1 MSFCFVV
8 LSFVTAGAAFAQD
21 GNTAEAVRYEYAII
35 ALDEPTLANP
45 SWVRIYY
52 GNGKVEEFGKE
63 SSSWSGRQG
72 DIRDL
77 DLTISA
83 INYLA
88 EKGYEF
94 FRTFQ
99 NDRTVEQSIHHRY
112 LLRRRK

>member
-1 MSFCFVV
+1 MGFYFVI
-8 LSFVTAGAAFAQD
+8 LSFALASPASAQGGNDSEAA
-21 GNTAEAVRYEYAII
+21 RYEYAII
-35 ALDEPTLANP
+35 ALDEPALASP

-52 GNGKVEEFGKE
+52 GNGKVEAFGKE
-63 SSSWSGRQG
+63 SDSWSGRQG

-99 NDRTVEQSIHHRY
+99 NDRTVEQSIHQRY

>member
-1 MSFCFVV
+1 MGLFFV
-8 LSFVTAGAAFAQD
+8 LFFAMAFEAFAQRGD
-21 GNTAEAVRYEYAII
+21 EAEAGRYEYAII
-35 ALDEPTLANP
+35 ALDEPALASP

-63 SSSWSGRQG
+63 SGSWSGRQG

-77 DLTISA
+77 DLTVSA

-99 NDRTVEQSIHHRY
+99 NDRTVEQSIRQRY
-112 LLRRRK
+112 LLRRKK